1 MEQNGKQFK
10 QFLQSREF
18 SVLVEHIVNICTQTL
33 VKKIE
38 DLEDQLKN
46 YVNLNQ
52 TLVTN
57 FSRNKYASLSE
68 NASKIQNDSS
78 HYIADAITEENVNL
92 VEEYTEEVNE
102 GIVSNTPVCKDED
115 NTDNI
120 TNVLNLENVENFS
133 TRLSSRSSETS
144 SACSSVKKLS
154 KNVDKTENVLFDK
167 DIFIKHVHLP
177 KKDYNKSMVL
187 GIYSNSFNSDKVVFE
202 SQGKRYWIHL
212 DNCKPRSR
220 SEKTVIT
227 RLEET
232 LRGNE

>member
-10 QFLQSREF
+10 QFLQSKEF
-18 SVLVEHIVNICTQTL
+18 SILVERIVSICTQTL

-57 FSRNKYASLSE
+57 FSRNKYASLSD
-68 NASKIQNDSS
+68 NPSKIENDSS
-78 HYIADAITEENVNL
+78 YYIADAITEENVNL
-92 VEEYTEEVNE
+92 VEEYTEELSESN
-102 GIVSNTPVCKDED
+102 VSNCKDED
-115 NTDNI
+115 NTNNI
-120 TNVLNLENVENFS
+120 SNALNLENDENFS
-133 TRLSSRSSETS
+133 LSDTSSETS
-144 SACSSVKKLS
+144 SACSSVKKIS
-154 KNVDKTENVLFDK
+154 RNVDKIENALFGK
-167 DIFIKHVHLP
+167 DVFIKHIHLP

-187 GIYSNSFNSDKVVFE
+187 GIYSNSFNSDKVIFE

-220 SEKTVIT
+220 SEKTVIS

-232 LRGNE
+232 LPGNE